1 MPFEQSR
8 RTFPNP
14 HYGSGVARRHIR
26 LTSHSGYVES
36 HLVDIFHELRC
47 RVEHD
52 GRVITRVT
60 GETIRVPTSAC
71 PSAVAALEELVGME
85 IGIDMATFYADGRAR
100 RNCTHLFHLA
110 VLCAAQ
116 AGRTKTNR
124 TYDAIVPDE
133 TDSPVEISVLCD
145 GAEVHRWTIR
155 SGKITHPQSLAGQP
169 LLAGFTSWASKAFT
183 GPALEAANVLSQTY
197 FIAQARR
204 YDTDAVAG
212 EVLGINS
219 PMLGVCF
226 AYSPSQVE
234 TARYLGGNYRDIPEG
249 GAIPD

>member
-1 MPFEQSR
+1 MSIEQASR
-8 RTFPNP
+8 IFPNP
-14 HYGSGVARRHIR
+14 NYGNGVARRHIR
-26 LTSHSGYVES
+26 LTSQPGYVES

-52 GRVITRVT
+52 GRIVTRVT
-60 GETIRVPTSAC
+60 GEAIRVPTTAC

-85 IGIDMATFYADGRAR
+85 IGTGISGFYADGRAR

-116 AGRTKTNR
+116 AGRAEPNR
-124 TYDAIVPDE
+124 TYEAIIPDE
-133 TDSPVEISVLCD
+133 TDSPVQISVVCD
-145 GAEVHRWTIR
+145 GSEVHRWTIR
-155 SGKITHPQSLAGQP
+155 SGRITHPQSLAGQP
-169 LLAGFTSWASKAFT
+169 LLAGFSSWAAKAFS
-183 GPALEAANVLSQTY
+183 GSDLEAANVLTQTY

-212 EVLGINS
+212 EVLGANS

-226 AYSPSQVE
+226 AYSQSQVE
-234 TARYLGGNYRDIPEG
+234 TARYLGGNYRDVPG
-249 GAIPD
+249 SDT